1 MKAEISVPKLTRQI
15 TIEAVVTGVRRTR
28 LRVWLGCKLL
38 MLAAAVM
45 GCNVDVE
52 IRP

>member
-1 MKAEISVPKLTRQI
+1 MKAEISMPQAMRQI
-15 TIEAVVTGVRRTR
+15 TIEVVVTGARRTK
-28 LRVWLGCKLL
+28 LRIWIGQKLM

-45 GCNVDVE
+45 GCNVEVD

>member
-1 MKAEISVPKLTRQI
+1 MKAEISMPRMTRQI
-15 TIEAVVTGVRRTR
+15 TIEAVVTGVRRTK
-28 LRVWLGCKLL
+28 LRVWLGCKLM

-45 GCNVDVE
+45 GCNVEVD

>member
-15 TIEAVVTGVRRTR
+15 TIKAVVTGVRRTR

>member
-1 MKAEISVPKLTRQI
+1 MKAEISLPQTMRGV
-15 TIEAVVTGVRRTR
+15 TIEAVVTGVRRTK
-28 LRVWLGCKLL
+28 LRVWLGCKLM

-45 GCNVDVE
+45 GCNVEVD